1 MNVYLNSKELIHD
14 ERFII
19 EPADKYGRDL
29 QENSSSKIILN
40 SGRGTGKSV
49 ILNNMENRNIGT
61 NEPVIYTHFDSIV
74 NFSRVPNKLFN
85 EIFFEHY
92 YEINFSWKLLNHI
105 KKYYG
110 LTYENYFKDIELL
123 LKKITEEFDKN
134 VRRTYVDEL
143 VINNPLSTTQISA
156 EIIERLKKYLDISS
170 LILAIDRFDWTN
182 GRSNYTQQI
191 LSKYFDMFNKVIIT
205 SDDESLIDEKKRKS
219 FEAKGYSFVSQNYG
233 NDLAVI
239 KSIIKKRVQVYNSMN
254 SDCQF
259 NIDDVTDVIY
269 ENLIKDSNGNISTML
284 TTIYEVINLSKW
296 ENGNVNLLDLFQK
309 CLEEQ
314 NNHIKELKKISVPPK
329 LHL

>member
-14 ERFII
+14 ERFIR

-29 QENSSSKIILN
+29 QENSSSRIILN

-49 ILNNMENRNIGT
+49 ILNNMENKNIGT

-74 NFSRVPNKLFN
+74 NFSRVPNKRFN

-134 VRRTYVDEL
+134 VRRIYVDEL

-156 EIIERLKKYLDISS
+156 EIIDRLKKHLDISS
-170 LILAIDRFDWTN
+170 VILAIDRFDWTN

-205 SDDESLIDEKKRKS
+205 SDDESLIDEKNRKS

-233 NDLAVI
+233 NDIAVI
-239 KSIIKKRVQVYNSMN
+239 KSIIKRRVQAYNSMN
-254 SDCQF
+254 SDYQF

-269 ENLIKDSNGNISTML
+269 ENLINNSNGNISTML
-284 TTIYEVINLSKW
+284 TTLYEVINLSKW
-296 ENGNVNLLDLFQK
+296 ENGNVNLPYLFQK

-314 NNHIKELKKISVPPK
+314 NNHVKELKKISIPPK